1 MDLLG
6 FTFLRVDDNQDLLQ
20 ETYRLRY
27 KIYCHEAEFLDDT
40 EYPDEIESDIYD
52 EHSIHF
58 AALNKDNQV
67 VGTLRMIFDSEHGF
81 PLEKHC
87 PNYDKSQ
94 ISFPRSQLIEISRLA
109 VSKDWRRRK
118 NDGLYGLTSYH
129 SAPDNEIPEHIKQQR
144 KRPVIVF
151 GLYKLLYLESKRRGI
166 THWYAAMEEKLN
178 ITLRKFAFE
187 FEPIGPVHDYYGPVI
202 PFLGTISKLEKR
214 IYKKKPEVAHLM
226 IHGLESSLMPKLAFA
241 FPLRNFL
248 MYNTAKML
256 GKI

>member
-1 MDLLG
+1 MEMLG
-6 FTFLRVDDNQDLLQ
+6 FKFLQVDDNPDLLQ
-20 ETYRLRY
+20 ETFRLRY
-27 KIYCHEAEFLDDT
+27 AIYCHEAEFLDDT

-52 EHSIHF
+52 AHSIHF
-58 AALNKDNQV
+58 AALNKANQV
-67 VGTLRMIFDSEHGF
+67 VGTLRLIFDSELGF
-81 PLEKHC
+81 PLEIHC

-94 ISFPRSQLIEISRLA
+94 IQFPRAQLAEISRLA

-118 NDGLYGLTSYH
+118 NDGLYGMTSYH
-129 SAPDNEIPEHIKQQR
+129 SDAGNEIPAHIQQQR

-166 THWYAAMEEKLN
+166 THWYAAMEQKLN

-187 FEPIGPVHDYYGPVI
+187 FEPIGPEHDYYGPVI
-202 PFLGTISKLEKR
+202 PFLGKISDLEKR

-226 IHGLESSLMPKLAFA
+226 IHGLESRLMPKLAFA
-241 FPLRNFL
+241 FPLRNLF
-248 MYNTAKML
+248 MYNMAKML